1 MLWMNAVI
9 FWEII
14 FLHNSIN
21 NEPKLSIRGAEII
34 KKFVDIGANYCRS
47 RTGSGLAVG
56 MREVDDQERE
66 YVYEQNVL
74 QLHIRRAN
82 KKFIKFKI
90 CVDGSYILLNSIDTA
105 IKGFAS

>member
-74 QLHIRRAN
+74 QVHQTCQLEIH
-82 KKFIKFKI
+82 K
-90 CVDGSYILLNSIDTA
+90 V
-105 IKGFAS
+105 

>member
-34 KKFVDIGANYCRS
+34 KKFVDIGANYGRS
-47 RTGSGLAVG
+47 RTRSGLAVG
-56 MREVDDQERE
+56 M
-66 YVYEQNVL
+66 
-74 QLHIRRAN
+74 
-82 KKFIKFKI
+82 
-90 CVDGSYILLNSIDTA
+90 
-105 IKGFAS
+105 

>member
-34 KKFVDIGANYCRS
+34 KKFVDIGANYGR
-47 RTGSGLAVG
+47 SGLAVG

-66 YVYEQNVL
+66 YVNEQNVL
-74 QLHIRRAN
+74 QLNIRRAN
-82 KKFIKFKI
+82 
-90 CVDGSYILLNSIDTA
+90 
-105 IKGFAS
+105 

>member
-1 MLWMNAVI
+1 MLGMNTII

-34 KKFVDIGANYCRS
+34 KKFVDIGANYGRS

-56 MREVDDQERE
+56 M
-66 YVYEQNVL
+66 
-74 QLHIRRAN
+74 
-82 KKFIKFKI
+82 
-90 CVDGSYILLNSIDTA
+90 
-105 IKGFAS
+105 

>member
-1 MLWMNAVI
+1 
-9 FWEII
+9 
-14 FLHNSIN
+14 
-21 NEPKLSIRGAEII
+21 
-34 KKFVDIGANYCRS
+34 
-47 RTGSGLAVG
+47 

-66 YVYEQNVL
+66 YVNEQNAL

-82 KKFIKFKI
+82 I